1 MGGTSTSELRV
12 MSGKDRQVFRR
23 ARSHLGPG
31 MRSLSLVGTTQAPPL
46 GLKEAKVAPRN
57 HLTLR
62 KCKHTTSS
70 FGRGWGGGGGGG
82 DGIKEQHPGSFKA
95 IVIFWFLC
103 CRGGLGLYLR
113 VYVALLFKPN
123 IDTLINK
130 TTPSASFTCPPHKT
144 NRFRDSGRWDQVQ
157 IAKLSSCPDYFRFR
171 EN

>member
-70 FGRGWGGGGGGG
+70 FGRGWGGGGGRRRDQGATPRELQG
-82 DGIKEQHPGSFKA
+82 YSHILVLMLQGW
-95 IVIFWFLC
+95 V
-103 CRGGLGLYLR
+103 GLVL
-113 VYVALLFKPN
+113 
-123 IDTLINK
+123 
-130 TTPSASFTCPPHKT
+130 TCICST
-144 NRFRDSGRWDQVQ
+144 F
-157 IAKLSSCPDYFRFR
+157 I
-171 EN
+171 